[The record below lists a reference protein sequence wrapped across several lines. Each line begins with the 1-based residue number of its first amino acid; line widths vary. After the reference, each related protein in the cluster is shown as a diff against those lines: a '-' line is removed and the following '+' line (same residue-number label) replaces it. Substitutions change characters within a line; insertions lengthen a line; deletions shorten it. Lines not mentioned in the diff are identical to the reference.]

1 MDQKDLV
8 ELLKY
13 SSPYS
18 ILVVTYRNDLVEL
31 FCPFTVYVKQ
41 DIGELIKEDY
51 VSVSLVKLSTNL
63 KTVFVIEDKA
73 YYYFYFNIII

>member
-1 MDQKDLV
+1 MNQKDLV

-18 ILVVTYRNDLVEL
+18 ILVVTYKNELVEL
-31 FCPFTVYVKQ
+31 FCPFTVKIKQ
-41 DIGELIKEDY
+41 DIGELLKGDN

-73 YYYFYFNIII
+73 YYYFYFEILI

>member
-18 ILVVTYRNDLVEL
+18 ILVVTYDNELVEL
-31 FCPFTVYVKQ
+31 FCPFIVFVKQ
-41 DIGELIKEDY
+41 DIGDLIRGDKA
-51 VSVSLVKLSTNL
+51 SVIMVKLSSNL
-63 KTVFVIEDKA
+63 KTVFVIEDNA
-73 YYYFYFNIII
+73 YYYFYFDILI